1 MLCGF
6 PPFYDDNNQKL
17 FEAITNCTY
26 EFPSPYFDK
35 VSDKAKDLIKKIL
48 VADPAERLNAEQILS
63 HEWIVEQGVNNC
75 LDEVPSKI
83 KEYNAKQR
91 LKKAG
96 QAIIAVQRLSKLLG
110 SSKNL
115 MQ

>member
-35 VSDKAKDLIKKIL
+35 VSDKAKDLITKIL
-48 VADPAERLNAEQILS
+48 VADPKERLNA
-63 HEWIVEQGVNNC
+63 
-75 LDEVPSKI
+75 D
-83 KEYNAKQR
+83 
-91 LKKAG
+91 
-96 QAIIAVQRLSKLLG
+96 
-110 SSKNL
+110 
-115 MQ
+115 